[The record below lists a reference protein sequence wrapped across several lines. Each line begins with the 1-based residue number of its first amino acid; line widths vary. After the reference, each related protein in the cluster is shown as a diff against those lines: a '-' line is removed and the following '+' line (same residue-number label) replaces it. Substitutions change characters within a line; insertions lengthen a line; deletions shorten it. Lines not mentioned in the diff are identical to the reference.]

1 MLGLTLLLLSSLVIC
16 GEYLRYVYIPRRK
29 KRLVDR
35 ILSDYAG
42 SKRRR
47 FLSARVYGWNI
58 ILVCPVDR
66 GQRGTSRARED
77 EERENIFSL
86 DILLSVSWVAEKNVI
101 TGKLIDVIANF
112 LEMLYC
118 SMSL

>member
-29 KRLVDR
+29 KRLFDR

-86 DILLSVSWVAEKNVI
+86 RRYSRIREISLGRVARKKTLLQENGS
-101 TGKLIDVIANF
+101 T
-112 LEMLYC
+112 
-118 SMSL
+118 